1 MRTRKRIHV
10 YRNGNFWKVS
20 EEGRERQG
28 RIFLTSREALR
39 RAESFAKRYSVE
51 VVFHQSGN
59 PTDLGKELAPS
70 KPVPTTNKSA

>member
-39 RAESFAKRYSVE
+39 RAQSFAKRYCVE
-51 VVFHQSGN
+51 MVFHQNGN
-59 PTDLGKELAPS
+59 PSDSGKDVAKPTEPAPLM
-70 KPVPTTNKSA
+70 N